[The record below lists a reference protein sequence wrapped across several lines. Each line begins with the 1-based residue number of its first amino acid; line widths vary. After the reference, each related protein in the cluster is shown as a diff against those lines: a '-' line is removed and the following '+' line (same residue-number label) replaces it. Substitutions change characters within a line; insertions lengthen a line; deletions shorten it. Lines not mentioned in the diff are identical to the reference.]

1 MRHQIKVTEDAPKMF
16 ALAKLLC
23 LTAQYQEVFLDVRV
37 V

>member
-1 MRHQIKVTEDAPKMF
+1 MRHQTKVTEDAPKMF